1 MITQKKKILTTG
13 KYLNVIRECGKD
25 FHVPFVGVAT
35 SDGLGLRGGGGD
47 GVRGDDARNIAAM
60 GRAMSASV
68 GVGGGKGAQHLFS
81 ERVEAAYAWASH
93 ELKDLL
99 MNPQGEVN
107 TLRQLRSMKRFLL
120 LDTGDFFVHFLDL
133 ASTELAKPGMHV
145 DYVKVCLFYLPLH
158 FKRILLTI

>member
-1 MITQKKKILTTG
+1 MSKILTTG
-13 KYLNVIRECGKD
+13 KYLNVIRECGQD
-25 FHVPFVGVAT
+25 FRVPFSLVGLA
-35 SDGLGLRGGGGD
+35 SDGLGLSSGGG
-47 GVRGDDARNIAAM
+47 GDDARNIAAM

-68 GVGGGKGAQHLFS
+68 GVGGGKGSQHLFS
-81 ERVEAAYAWASH
+81 ERVEAAYAWASS
-93 ELKDLL
+93 ELKHLL

-145 DYVKVCLFYLPLH
+145 DYVKLNA
-158 FKRILLTI
+158 LLQVRCV